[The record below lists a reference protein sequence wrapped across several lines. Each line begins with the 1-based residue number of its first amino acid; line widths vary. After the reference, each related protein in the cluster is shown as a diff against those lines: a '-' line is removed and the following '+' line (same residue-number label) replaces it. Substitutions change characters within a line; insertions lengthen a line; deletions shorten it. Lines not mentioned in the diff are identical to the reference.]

1 MRKNC
6 VHCNID
12 ENFIFDSWLSLKSQ
26 ESETPS
32 TQKKEFCFYLHLFTS
47 YDSNKVKSVNCIV
60 VLTADSFPAVH
71 VYNMNDFAA
80 IIFRRYFTLNAWDT
94 ISQILWQ
101 TTCWYQICR
110 FWHYRKIFYRN
121 IHNQGKWNN
130 PSFNQISFVP
140 WGFNSIYA
148 EYTAGIFMQH
158 PKLSNSPLQLWIWC
172 HYLQDDRQSCD
183 LPNRPM
189 SCEDDTLM
197 WRSFPPNSQHQMGH
211 NTL

>member
-1 MRKNC
+1 MQQQIYTCKLC
-6 VHCNID
+6 ISLSYKHDFSLVVGHIDSKVHN
-12 ENFIFDSWLSLKSQ
+12 N
-26 ESETPS
+26 
-32 TQKKEFCFYLHLFTS
+32 
-47 YDSNKVKSVNCIV
+47 
-60 VLTADSFPAVH
+60 
-71 VYNMNDFAA
+71 
-80 IIFRRYFTLNAWDT
+80 LNAWET

-110 FWHYRKIFYRN
+110 FWHYRKIFYQN

-140 WGFNSIYA
+140 GGFNSIYA

-183 LPNRPM
+183 LPNPPM
-189 SCEDDTLM
+189 RCEDDTLM
-197 WRSFPPNSQHQMGH
+197 WRSFPPSSQYQMGH
-211 NTL
+211 KTL